1 MTAAS
6 EEQIGLALSGGGFR
20 ASLFHLGG
28 LWRLNEIGKLVEI
41 DAISGVSGGA
51 LVAGVLG
58 TRWERLRFNNCQ
70 ADNFR
75 DEVAEPVFQLCSRN
89 IDVAS
94 SFAGLFADFFAGPTA
109 LEKRYE
115 DLLVGKHTLQQLPS
129 HPRFIFNACHLETES
144 NWTFSREGV
153 DTGEF
158 GRVEQTDIPLAKV
171 LAASSALPPALPPV
185 RLPLPGFDATG
196 EERPGSV
203 LKPVPGTATLADAGL
218 CDSLGLHAIRH
229 MKHLLVSDG
238 TKSFRRSDIP
248 PWEVWTSRITNP
260 MHTALEQ
267 NRNLRMEQLT
277 ADIERGE
284 KSGVVWALRND
295 PRDDRELLSFP
306 VRPGWTSYIR
316 SMRTRMAAFTD
327 EEKMRLVN
335 WGYIQCDLAVGAA
348 GLNNVPHPSELP
360 FPDYG
365 FDREPERKRKSG
377 RNRDHRKLKTRGR
390 PASG

>member
-1 MTAAS
+1 MTAES
-6 EEQIGLALSGGGFR
+6 EEQVGLALSGGGFR

-28 LWRLNEIGKLVEI
+28 LWRLNEIGKLAEI

-58 TRWERLRFNNCQ
+58 TRWERLRFRNCR

-75 DEVAEPVFQLCSRN
+75 EEVIEPVFQLCSRN

-94 SFAGLFADFFAGPTA
+94 AFAGLFAGPTA

-115 DLLVGKHTLQQLPS
+115 DLLVGKRTLRQLPS
-129 HPRFIFNACHLETES
+129 SPRFIFNACHLETES
-144 NWTFSREGV
+144 NWAFSREGV

-158 GRVEQTDIPLAKV
+158 GRVEKTDIPLAKV
-171 LAASSALPPALPPV
+171 LAASSALPPVLPPV
-185 RLPLPGFDATG
+185 RLPLRGIGATA
-196 EERPGSV
+196 EAQPGSEPQPV
-203 LKPVPGTATLADAGL
+203 LGTATLADAGL

-238 TKSFRRSDIP
+238 TKSFRRSAIP

-260 MHTALEQ
+260 MHTAFEQ
-267 NRNLRMEQLT
+267 NRHLRMEQL
-277 ADIERGE
+277 ASDIERGE
-284 KSGVVWALRND
+284 KSGVVWALRDD
-295 PRDDRELLSFP
+295 PRDNHDRLSFP

-316 SMRTRMAAFTD
+316 SMRTRMAAFTA

-335 WGYIQCDLAVGAA
+335 WGYIQCDLAIGT
-348 GLNNVPHPSELP
+348 GGPDSLPPSPGLP
-360 FPDYG
+360 FPEYG
-365 FDREPERKRKSG
+365 FDREPERKRKS
-377 RNRDHRKLKTRGR
+377 RRSRDYRKLKARGR
-390 PASG
+390 RATG

>member
-28 LWRLNEIGKLVEI
+28 LWRLNETGKLAEI

-51 LVAGVLG
+51 LVAAVLG
-58 TRWERLRFNNCQ
+58 TRWERLRFHNRRAN
-70 ADNFR
+70 NFR

-94 SFAGLFADFFAGPTA
+94 AFAGLFAGPTA

-115 DLLVGKHTLQQLPS
+115 DLLVGKRTLHQLPS
-129 HPRFIFNACHLETES
+129 YPRFIFNACHLETES
-144 NWTFSREGV
+144 NWTFSRDGV
-153 DTGEF
+153 DAGEF
-158 GRVEQTDIPLAKV
+158 GRVAKTDIPLAKV

-185 RLPLPGFDATG
+185 RLPLQGIDAIAREQPDG
-196 EERPGSV
+196 EQQPV
-203 LKPVPGTATLADAGL
+203 LGTATLADAGL
-218 CDSLGLHAIRH
+218 CDSLGIHAIRH

-238 TKSFRRSDIP
+238 TKSFRRSEIP

-260 MHTALEQ
+260 MHTAFEQ
-267 NRNLRMEQLT
+267 NRHLRMEQLT
-277 ADIERGE
+277 ADMERGE

-295 PRDDRELLSFP
+295 PREDSDRLHFP

-316 SMRTRMAAFTD
+316 SMRTRMAAFSD

-335 WGYIQCDLAVGAA
+335 WGYIQCDLAIGAA
-348 GLNNVPHPSELP
+348 GLDDVPRASVLP
-360 FPDYG
+360 FPDHG

-377 RNRDHRKLKTRGR
+377 RSKEYRKLKARGR

>member
-1 MTAAS
+1 MTPAS

-28 LWRLNEIGKLVEI
+28 LWRLNESGKLAEI

-51 LVAGVLG
+51 LVAGVMG
-58 TRWERLRFNNCQ
+58 ARWERLRFRNYR
-70 ADNFR
+70 ADNFM

-94 SFAGLFADFFAGPTA
+94 AFAGLIAGPTA
-109 LEKRYE
+109 LERRYE
-115 DLLVGKHTLQQLPS
+115 ELLVGKYTLQQLPS

-144 NWTFSREGV
+144 NWAFSREGV

-158 GRVEQTDIPLAKV
+158 GRVEKTDIPLARV

-185 RLPLPGFDATG
+185 RLPLQGTDATP
-196 EERPGSV
+196 EEQPDGHLQPV
-203 LKPVPGTATLADAGL
+203 LGTATLADAGL
-218 CDSLGLHAIRH
+218 CDSLGIHAIRH

-260 MHTALEQ
+260 MHTAFEQ
-267 NRNLRMEQLT
+267 NRHLRMEQLT
-277 ADIERGE
+277 SDIERGE

-295 PRDDRELLSFP
+295 PRDNHDRMSFP
-306 VRPGWTSYIR
+306 VRPGWASYIR
-316 SMRTRMAAFTD
+316 SMRTRMAAFSA

-335 WGYIQCDLAVGAA
+335 WGYIQCDLAIGA
-348 GLNNVPHPSELP
+348 GGPDSQPPSSGLP

-365 FDREPERKRKSG
+365 FDREPERKRKSR
-377 RNRDHRKLKTRGR
+377 RNREYGKLKARGR
-390 PASG
+390 QAAD